1 MLYMLLTAGS
11 GFKIELLLP
20 SPSGGERSKQYKG
33 ESMMNWQT
41 SYQSRM
47 TTPDEAVKAIKS
59 GDRIFLTG
67 NASVPMLLL
76 AALVKRA
83 PELKNV
89 EICHPLAICPSDYV
103 SPEMEGHL
111 RVNSMFIS
119 ANVRKAVNE
128 GRADFTPVML
138 SEFPLLFKNGH
149 LPLDVAFIHVSPPD
163 HHGFCSM
170 GAESGLTISAAEV
183 AKTVIAQVNEQMP
196 RTLGDTLMHVDRMH
210 HIVQVNCP
218 LTEMAMSD
226 DIDVDVV
233 ERIAAHIAGLV
244 PDGATMQLGI
254 GAIPNAVLKY
264 LLNKKDLGIHSE
276 LISDGVIDLVEA
288 GVLTNARKSLHPGK
302 IVAGFLLGTKRLYDW
317 VDNNPLVELHRTE
330 YVNDPFVIAQNDRM
344 VAINSAIEVDLT
356 GQVCAD
362 SIGPKMYSSVGGQL
376 DFIYGASRSKG
387 GVPIIAMPSSAE
399 LRDGTVIS
407 KIVPMLKQGA
417 GVVTSRNHVH
427 FVVTE
432 FGVAEL
438 YGKTVRQRTQALIHI
453 SDPRFREE
461 ITRQARELNYL

>member
-1 MLYMLLTAGS
+1 M
-11 GFKIELLLP
+11 I
-20 SPSGGERSKQYKG
+20 
-33 ESMMNWQT
+33 NWQENYT
-41 SYQSRM
+41 SRVK
-47 TTPDEAVKAIKS
+47 TAEEAVTAVKS
-59 GDRIFLTG
+59 GDRVFLTG
-67 NASVPMLLL
+67 NASVPLQLL

-103 SPEMEGHL
+103 SPAMEGHL
-111 RVNSMFIS
+111 RINSMFIS
-119 ANVRKAVNE
+119 ANVRSAVNE

-163 HHGFCSM
+163 QHGFCSM
-170 GAESGLTISAAEV
+170 GAESGLTISAAEAARV
-183 AKTVIAQVNEQMP
+183 VIAQVNAQMP

-210 HIVQVNCP
+210 HIVQVDCP
-218 LTEMAMSD
+218 ISEHAMGTEGND
-226 DIDVDVV
+226 GVV
-233 ERIAAHIAGLV
+233 EKIAGHIAGLI

-254 GAIPNAVLKY
+254 GAIPDAVLKY
-264 LLNKKDLGIHSE
+264 LYEKKDLGVHSE

-288 GVLTNARKSLHPGK
+288 GVINGSRKTLHHGK
-302 IVAGFLLGTKRLYDW
+302 IICGFLLGTKRLYDW

-330 YVNDPFVIAQNDRM
+330 YVNDPFVVAQNDRM
-344 VAINSAIEVDLT
+344 VAINSALEVDLT

-362 SIGPKMYSSVGGQL
+362 SIGPRMYSAVGGQL
-376 DFIYGASRSKG
+376 DFIYGASRSTG
-387 GVPIIAMPSSAE
+387 GVPIIALPSTST

-427 FVVTE
+427 YVVTE

-438 YGKTVRQRTQALIHI
+438 YGRTVRQRTQALINI
-453 SDPRFREE
+453 ADPRFREE
-461 ITRQARELNYL
+461 ISEKARELNYI